1 MMPARNTFADWDILL
16 VDDSIESLNVLEIV
30 LKHYGAVVHRATQG
44 AEALDVIT
52 AVRPRLII
60 CDLAMPVMDGWD
72 LITRL
77 KQDPT
82 LARTPIIVLTA
93 HAQRGERERA
103 LAAGYDAFF
112 TKPITPGVFI
122 EELLVMLHDFDA
134 ET

>member
-77 KQDPT
+77 KQDPSPPPRRQSNRPKPSLVGRFPAWT
-82 LARTPIIVLTA
+82 
-93 HAQRGERERA
+93 ERPSSRRA
-103 LAAGYDAFF
+103 SPAPRPRFASCS
-112 TKPITPGVFI
+112 TNRWT
-122 EELLVMLHDFDA
+122 
-134 ET
+134 